1 MPQSQSS
8 IRKFMEQYPFL
19 VKIRSWASRVG
30 EDLAALEKTS
40 IRVERADANL
50 MFRIPSDQDC
60 YGSFIRHLDKP
71 WIGSLKESFYA
82 VNRQGEPGNK
92 RDLKHGPGNYVR
104 DLFNRPI
111 RDWLS
116 SGQDPFETI
125 QYVVWVS
132 STIWRVEE
140 EETDFDNPTSK
151 PVSVSVDITVFR
163 EPKEGWM
170 RLYVNSDPLENV
182 ILRGSGLWPNSGV
195 DEEFREVANDRLS
208 RLAIRFDHEVVR
220 QGLWPV
226 IDRSR
231 CKGMSGQLGDVKIIT
246 YVVLGGLLIRLE
258 RGATGITFRG
268 VEDEKSNL
276 GFSSIQGML
285 PDATSIVTDASAWW
299 ARMTEEERSCAIKD
313 NPRVNMGI

>member
-1 MPQSQSS
+1 M
-8 IRKFMEQYPFL
+8 MNEMPFL
-19 VKIRSWASRVG
+19 IKIRSWASRVG

-50 MFRIPSDQDC
+50 MFRIPSDQDR
-60 YGSFIRHLDKP
+60 YGSFIRHIDKP
-71 WIGSLKESFYA
+71 WIGSVKESFYA
-82 VNRQGEPGNK
+82 VNRDGKPGRV
-92 RDLKHGPGNYVR
+92 RDLRNGPGIYVR

-111 RDWLS
+111 RDWNGDKLS
-116 SGQDPFETI
+116 WENPFEAI
-125 QYVVWVS
+125 QCIVWVS

-140 EETDFDNPTSK
+140 EETDLSSPTSK

-170 RLYVNSDPLENV
+170 RLYVDSDPLENV
-182 ILRGSGLWPNSGV
+182 ILRGGELWPNSGV
-195 DEEFREVANDRLS
+195 VEGFREVAIDRLS

-226 IDRSR
+226 IDRSS
-231 CKGMSGQLGDVKIIT
+231 CKGMSGQLGDVKIMT

-276 GFSSIQGML
+276 GFSSIQGIL

-299 ARMTEEERSCAIKD
+299 ARMTDEEKSHALRD
-313 NPRVNMGI
+313 DRRVSMGI